1 MSEEKNVNLENEQPS
16 EINFEDSNEP
26 IESIEKT
33 VADLK
38 KKIQELADL
47 DEAPEGEEELDIPE
61 FVQEEPKEEAPAEE
75 APAEEAPAEE
85 EPAEEPE
92 EVQDTVAYIKENA
105 VKAFDDAKAKI
116 SELAAA
122 PKVKEVSDK
131 TAETFKNAS
140 AAVKEKFDSIASAPK
155 VKEVSEK
162 TNEAFKHLSGSIK
175 DTFDGAKK
183 SEAGVKA
190 TETLKEAGAKISE
203 GTKNL
208 VKSADE
214 FVNKPEVQEKI
225 AKAKTGIALFA
236 GKAKDAI
243 TGLFKKEEAAEEAAE
258 EITEAVEEEVK
269 AEEAA
274 ETVEKE

>member
-38 KKIQELADL
+38 KKIQELADM
-47 DEAPEGEEELDIPE
+47 DDAPEGEEELDIPD
-61 FVQEEPKEEAPAEE
+61 FIQEEPKEEAPAEE
-75 APAEEAPAEE
+75 APAAEAPAEE
-85 EPAEEPE
+85 EPADEPE
-92 EVQDTVAYIKENA
+92 EQDTVSYIKENA

-116 SELAAA
+116 SGLAAD
-122 PKVKEVSDK
+122 PKVKEVSEK
-131 TAETFKNAS
+131 TAESFKNAS
-140 AAVKEKFDSIASAPK
+140 AAVKEKIGSIAADPK

-175 DTFDGAKK
+175 DTFNGAKN

-190 TETLKEAGAKISE
+190 AETLKEAGAKISE
-203 GTKNL
+203 ETKNL

-225 AKAKTGIALFA
+225 AAAKTGIAAFA
-236 GKAKDAI
+236 GKAKNAI
-243 TGLFKKEEAAEEAAE
+243 TGLFKKAEDAVEDIAE
-258 EITEAVEEEVK
+258 EIKEEVK
-269 AEEAA
+269 TEEPS
-274 ETVEKE
+274 ETEDKE